1 MWLSSPNSSFV
12 WLTWLKVSVCFFH
25 VLILFCNA
33 CGSLSLVGSV
43 CMTGYIYI
51 GPLQMIDEHCRHCIC
66 QGCVNINL
74 WGWGGCNTPSSDP
87 FSILSYLSNRNMAA
101 VTLLPINPHAL
112 ARTHTCHF
120 IDTAISQHW
129 YPDECN
135 EASQGSLKHTHSLTA
150 LWAHNKKAHEAKTHA
165 DAHKVMCMRW
175 QSTCFL
181 QSDSMNKQVAVHTHK
196 SSSKQ

>member
-1 MWLSSPNSSFV
+1 MWLSSPNSSCV
-12 WLTWLKVSVCFFH
+12 WLTWLKVSVYFFPCTYT
-25 VLILFCNA
+25 VLQCMWVL
-33 CGSLSLVGSV
+33 LSRWV
-43 CMTGYIYI
+43 CVHDWIYI
-51 GPLQMIDEHCRHCIC
+51 GPLQMIDEHCRRCFC

-87 FSILSYLSNRNMAA
+87 LSILSYLSNRNMAA

-112 ARTHTCHF
+112 ARTHACHF

-135 EASQGSLKHTHSLTA
+135 EALQDSLKHTYSLTSV
-150 LWAHNKKAHEAKTHA
+150 WAHNKKAHEAKTHV
-165 DAHKVMCMRW
+165 DTHKVMCMRW